1 MACALATNLDAL
13 PANAA
18 LAVGSFDGLHLGHQ
32 ALLREMLAYA
42 RATGRAACVL
52 TFGQSPLA
60 LLDPA
65 HDPGRIVDDA
75 RNGELLRQALSGSDA
90 LLIQQSFTPA
100 FAALPAEDFIRRL
113 RAATLFCGEDWRFG
127 TGASGTPETARA
139 AGLEVHIVP
148 YAQWQGERV
157 SSTRIRAA
165 LQAGDLAAASAML
178 GRAWDFCG
186 TVVRGRG
193 LAGPSLG
200 FPTLN
205 LPYRGRT
212 GERLTCPARGVY
224 AAQAK
229 VGSETRPALVNF
241 GVAPTLKAEAE
252 PLFEA
257 HLPGWSGEAY
267 GREVTLTFTRPRL
280 RPERAFASLAELQ
293 VQITDDLT
301 HLSEA
306 LHG

>member
-1 MACALATNLDAL
+1 MACALATTLDAL

-32 ALLREMLAYA
+32 VLLREMLAYA

-90 LLIQQSFTPA
+90 LLIQQPFTPA
-100 FAALPAEDFIRRL
+100 FAALPAEDFIHRL

-127 TGASGTPETARA
+127 AGASGTPETARA

-165 LQAGDLAAASAML
+165 LQAGELAAASAML

-205 LPYRGRT
+205 LPYRGRA
-212 GERLTCPARGVY
+212 GERLTYPARGVY
-224 AAQAK
+224 AALAT
-229 VGSETRPALVNF
+229 VGPETRPALVNF
-241 GVAPTLKAEAE
+241 GVAPTLKAEAD

-257 HLPGWSGEAY
+257 HLPGWSGDAY
-267 GREVTLTFTRPRL
+267 GCNVTLTFTRPRL

-293 VQITDDLT
+293 AQIADDLT
-301 HLSEA
+301 HLPEA
-306 LHG
+306 CNG

>member
-32 ALLREMLAYA
+32 ALLRAMLTYA

-75 RNGELLRQALSGSDA
+75 RNDELLRQALSGSDA
-90 LLIQQSFTPA
+90 LLIQQPFTPA

-113 RAATLFCGEDWRFG
+113 RAATLFCGEDWCFG
-127 TGASGTPETARA
+127 AGASGTPETARA

-157 SSTRIRAA
+157 SSTRIRSA
-165 LQAGDLAAASAML
+165 LHAGDLAAASAML

-205 LPYRGRT
+205 LPYRGRA

-241 GVAPTLKAEAE
+241 GVAPTLKTEAE

-293 VQITDDLT
+293 AQIADDLT
-301 HLSEA
+301 HLPEA
-306 LHG
+306 CNG

>member
-1 MACALATNLDAL
+1 MACALATSLDAL

-32 ALLREMLAYA
+32 ALLREMLTYA

-52 TFGQSPLA
+52 TFGQLPLA

-75 RNGELLRQALSGSDA
+75 RNSELLLQALSGNEA
-90 LLIQQSFTPA
+90 LLIHQPFTPD
-100 FAALPAEDFIRRL
+100 FAALSAGDFIRRL
-113 RAATLFCGEDWRFG
+113 RGATLFCGEDWRFG
-127 TGASGTPETARA
+127 AGASGSPETARA
-139 AGLEVHIVP
+139 AGLELHIVP

-157 SSTRIRAA
+157 SSTRIRAK
-165 LQAGDLAAASAML
+165 LQAGELDAVAAML

-186 TVVRGRG
+186 TVARGRG
-193 LAGPSLG
+193 LAGPALG

-205 LPYRGRT
+205 LPYRGRA

-224 AAQAK
+224 AAQAT
-229 VGSETRPALVNF
+229 VGSEIRPALVNF

-257 HLPGWSGEAY
+257 YLPGWTGEAY
-267 GREVTLTFTRPRL
+267 GREVTLTFSHARL
-280 RPERAFASLAELQ
+280 RPERSFAGLDALKA
-293 VQITDDLT
+293 QIADDLT
-301 HLSEA
+301 HLSET
-306 LHG
+306 LNG

>member
-1 MACALATNLDAL
+1 MACTLVNTLDAL

-18 LAVGSFDGLHLGHQ
+18 LAVGSFDGFHLGHQ

-52 TFGQSPLA
+52 TFGQLPLT

-75 RNGELLRQALSGSDA
+75 RNLELLRAALSEGEA
-90 LLIQQSFTPA
+90 RLIQQPFTPA
-100 FAALPAEDFIRRL
+100 FAALPAADFIRLL
-113 RAATLFCGEDWRFG
+113 RGATLFCGEDWRFG
-127 TGASGTPETARA
+127 AGASGSPETARA

-165 LQAGDLAAASAML
+165 LQAGEPAAVAAML
-178 GRAWDFCG
+178 GRPWDFCG

-193 LAGPSLG
+193 LAGASLG

-205 LPYRGRT
+205 LPYRGRD
-212 GERLTCPARGVY
+212 GERLVPLARGVY
-224 AAQAK
+224 CAQATL
-229 VGSETRPALVNF
+229 GTETRPALVNF
-241 GVAPTLKAEAE
+241 GVAPTLKTEAA

-257 HLPGWSGEAY
+257 HLPGWSGDAY
-267 GREVTLTFTRPRL
+267 GREVTLTFTHSRL
-280 RPERAFASLAELQ
+280 RAERPFAGL
-293 VQITDDLT
+293 
-301 HLSEA
+301 EA
-306 LHG
+306 LKAQIAADLEHLLEVCNG